1 MDRAGDSAKALGAYE
16 SLLVVQT
23 RKGVLREL
31 LGSETTNEF
40 KIYPS
45 KEQSNEAQS
54 NGDSIFYSL
63 EESTFCCRFF
73 CKNQRAFTQTVWKGT
88 KDQRESVIMTMK
100 KEKTCPVAPCQG
112 CCIPAISYFAADGS
126 PMGSASVPCHFC
138 LPSISVK
145 DPSGNDEYAIQ
156 MPSCCGGVC
165 VDESAEGHCSKK
177 IPFYIYPPG
186 KGAKGEEIGKIIKL
200 WRGFWTETFT
210 DADSFQIEF
219 PKGIDETAKAR
230 VLGSVFFINMLFF
243 EKAND

>member
-1 MDRAGDSAKALGAYE
+1 MTGP
-16 SLLVVQT
+16 
-23 RKGVLREL
+23 VLR
-31 LGSETTNEF
+31 F
-40 KIYPS
+40 
-45 KEQSNEAQS
+45 AQS

-100 KEKTCPVAPCQG
+100 KEWTLPVAPCQC

-145 DPSGNDEYAIQ
+145 DPSGNQEYAIQ
-156 MPSCCGGVC
+156 MPSCCGGLC
-165 VDESAEGHCSKK
+165 VDVCAEGLCNCK

-200 WRGFWTETFT
+200 WRGLGTEIFT
-210 DADSFQIEF
+210 DASSFQVEF

-230 VLGSVFFINMLFF
+230 VLGSTFFINMLFF
-243 EKAND
+243 EKGNSNEGQGV